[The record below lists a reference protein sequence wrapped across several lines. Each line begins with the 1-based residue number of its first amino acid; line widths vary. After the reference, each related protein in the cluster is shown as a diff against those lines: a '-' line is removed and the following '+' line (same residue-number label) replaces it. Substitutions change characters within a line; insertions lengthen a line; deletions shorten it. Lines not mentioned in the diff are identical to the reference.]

1 VKSQNWTARLGSSP
15 IPAVLLAAG
24 LALAGC
30 AEKTL
35 YRWDEY
41 QPQVADHFKGGSP
54 DAEIAVLE
62 EGVQKAQA
70 TPGGTSTL
78 PPGYRAQLGYL
89 YGLTG
94 KTDLML
100 QQFAA
105 EKAAFPE
112 SATYMDFLLANA
124 RKPGAPK

>member
-1 VKSQNWTARLGSSP
+1 MRPQGWTGRLGPSRVP
-15 IPAVLLAAG
+15 VLILGAG

-30 AEKTL
+30 AEKTQ

-41 QPQVADHFKGGSP
+41 QPQVADHFEGGSP
-54 DAEIAVLE
+54 EAEIAVLE
-62 EGVQKAQA
+62 AGLLKAQA
-70 TPGGTSTL
+70 APGTL
-78 PPGYRAQLGYL
+78 PPGYRAQLGFL
-89 YGLTG
+89 YGATG
-94 KTDLML
+94 KTDQML

-112 SATYMDFLLANA
+112 SATYMDFLLNNA

>member
-1 VKSQNWTARLGSSP
+1 MRALDWAGCLASRQA
-15 IPAVLLAAG
+15 PAVLLAAG

-62 EGVQKAQA
+62 AGVQRAQA
-70 TPGGTSTL
+70 TPGGTGTL

-89 YGLTG
+89 YGFTG
-94 KTDLML
+94 KTDQMV

-112 SATYMDFLLANA
+112 SAAYMDFLLNNA